1 MRKLLKDLFFDA
13 QDFLQEGDTDLA
25 IRTYQIALENAKKD
39 DAEEFL
45 ALTYLAMALDEAD
58 DQAKSI
64 EYFNRSQQ
72 LAARVFGEKSL
83 EFATALSNEGM
94 IYSNRDRLRMAEP
107 LLDQAASILKSLGK
121 PARSKKAHHVDGR
134 EVEVYSNAADCK
146 ARLGK
151 MPEAIDL
158 FTRAHQSAK
167 ATLPQNHPIRLRAA
181 MDLSVVLEASGQ
193 SARAEKFRFEAMDG
207 LMNEDLTPMIAMSLF
222 VEAAANACGLLGS
235 LESAVLPTSSNL
247 SKRNNKAVSNVVP
260 LHSKQTAR
268 SKVEAPKE
276 SCAAYQL
283 KISLK
288 GIKPPIWRR
297 VVILS
302 SLSLAEL
309 HSLIQE
315 AMGWDDSHLHEF
327 HIRNSRFGDR
337 KQMDDVKD
345 ERTFDLADFN
355 FKVGSKFNYLYDFGD
370 DWHHVIEVEKLLTKE
385 EFEASDV
392 FVTGKGACPP
402 EDCGGPYGF
411 MHLLDALEHPDAR
424 AQLPEWLEEYDPKR
438 LPDCFPV
445 AKKKKSATRSP
456 SASRT

>member
-1 MRKLLKDLFFDA
+1 MRKRLKDLFFDA
-13 QDFLQEGDTDLA
+13 QDFLEEGDTDLA
-25 IRTYQIALENAKKD
+25 IKTYQIALEYAKKD

-45 ALTYLAMALDEAD
+45 ALIYLAMAFDDAD
-58 DQAKSI
+58 DQAKST
-64 EYFNRSQQ
+64 EYCKRAQQ

-107 LLDQAASILKSLGK
+107 LLDQATSTLKSLGK
-121 PARSKKAHHVDGR
+121 SARSKKAHQVAER

-181 MDLSVVLEASGQ
+181 MDLSVVLDASGQ
-193 SARAEKFRFEAMDG
+193 GARAKKFRFEAMDG
-207 LMNEDLTPMIAMSLF
+207 LINEDLNPMFAMSLF
-222 VEAAANACGLLGS
+222 VEAAANACGLLEI
-235 LESAVLPTSSNL
+235 LESADLSTSSNR
-247 SKRNNKAVSNVVP
+247 SKRTNKTVSNVVP
-260 LHSKQTAR
+260 LHPKQTAR
-268 SKVEAPKE
+268 SKAEAPKE

-288 GIKPPIWRR
+288 GVKPPIWRR
-297 VVILS
+297 VVILA

-309 HSLIQE
+309 HSSIQE
-315 AMGWDDSHLHEF
+315 AMGWADSHLHEF
-327 HIRNSRFGDR
+327 RIRNSRFGNK

-355 FKVGSKFNYLYDFGD
+355 FKVGSKLDYLYDFGD
-370 DWHHVIEVEKLLTKE
+370 GWHHVIEVEKLLTKE

-411 MHLLDALEHPDAR
+411 MHLLAALKDPDAQ
-424 AQLPEWLEEYDPKR
+424 AQLPEWLEEYDPNQ

-445 AKKKKSATRSP
+445 TKKKKSVTRSP
-456 SASRT
+456 SASRP